1 MIFMKLLFSFLLLFL
16 TKTVAAQENTFIGK
30 IDYVKERK
38 LLSGE
43 YMPRDNGESET
54 FFNSTAYAF
63 FQKSIIDIEAMVDK
77 QMKLMQKEVMVD
89 SFEVARQRAKIRRQ
103 LESQINGGIT
113 YKTIIN
119 FSSNVAQRVRKNDDA
134 SYCVIDSLVK
144 IAWQL
149 KEDTMTIDGLL
160 CQKARGF
167 FIDKY
172 YDVWFA
178 PSVPFAAGPLK
189 MYGLPGVIVLA
200 TSEDDKTR
208 YRMKTLTYPLTTPII
223 VSGCNGE
230 KKISG
235 YNYTLAEAKRMKETR
250 QNIEEM
256 KKNDA
261 KNQ

>member
-1 MIFMKLLFSFLLLFL
+1 MKVLYSFLLLFL
-16 TKTVAAQENTFIGK
+16 IKTADAQENNFVGK

-43 YMPRDNGESET
+43 FTTTSNAESET
-54 FFNSTAYAF
+54 LFNSTAYAF
-63 FQKSIIDIEAMVDK
+63 VQKSIIDIDAMVDNQIK
-77 QMKLMQKEVMVD
+77 TFPKAAIVD
-89 SFEVARQRAKIRRQ
+89 SFEMAKERARLKRQ
-103 LESQINGGIT
+103 LESQIGNAIT

-119 FSSNVAQRVRKNDDA
+119 FSTNVAQKLRKNDNV

-149 KEDTMTIDGLL
+149 KEDTMTIEGLL

-189 MYGLPGVIVLA
+189 MHGLPGVIVLA
-200 TSEDDKTR
+200 TSEDGKTR
-208 YRMKTLTYPLTTPII
+208 YKMKTLTYPLTTPVK

-230 KKISG
+230 KQISSF
-235 YNYTLAEAKRMKETR
+235 NYTLLEAKRMQASR
-250 QNIEEM
+250 QHMEDL
-256 KKNDA
+256 KKNNE
-261 KNQ
+261 KK

>member
-1 MIFMKLLFSFLLLFL
+1 MKVLYSFLLLL
-16 TKTVAAQENTFIGK
+16 LVKNSNAQENTFIGK
-30 IDYVKERK
+30 IEYVKERK

-43 YMPRDNGESET
+43 YMPRDNAESET
-54 FFNSTAYAF
+54 FFNNTSYAF
-63 FQKSIIDIEAMVDK
+63 VQKSIVDIDAMVDK
-77 QMKLMQKEVMVD
+77 HMKLMQKEVTVD
-89 SFEVARQRAKIRRQ
+89 SFEIARQRAKIKNQ
-103 LESQINGGIT
+103 LESQINSSMS
-113 YKTIIN
+113 KTIIN
-119 FSSNVAQRVRKNDDA
+119 FSTNVSQKVKKNDDA
-134 SYCVIDSLVK
+134 SYCVTDSLVK

-149 KEDTMTIDGLL
+149 KEDTMTIEGLL

-208 YRMKTLTYPLTTPII
+208 YRMKTLTYPLTTPVI

-230 KKISG
+230 KQISG
-235 YNYTLAEAKRMKETR
+235 YNYTLAEAKRMQEAQQYMK
-250 QNIEEM
+250 EM
-256 KKNDA
+256 KKSNE
-261 KNQ
+261 KK

>member
-1 MIFMKLLFSFLLLFL
+1 MKVLYSFLLLL
-16 TKTVAAQENTFIGK
+16 LVKTSIAQENSFIGK

-43 YMPRDNGESET
+43 FAPRDNAESET
-54 FFNSTAYAF
+54 FFNATSYAF
-63 FQKSIIDIEAMVDK
+63 VQKSIIDIDAMIDK
-77 QMKLMQKEVMVD
+77 QIKDMPKAVIID
-89 SFEVARQRAKIRRQ
+89 SFEMARERGRLKRQ
-103 LESQINGGIT
+103 LESQIGNAIS

-119 FSSNVAQRVRKNDDA
+119 FSTNVAQKLRKNDNV

-149 KEDTMTIDGLL
+149 KEDTITIEGLL

-178 PSVPFAAGPLK
+178 PSVPFSAGPLK

-200 TSEDDKTR
+200 TSEDGKTR
-208 YRMKTLTYPLTTPII
+208 YRMKTLTYPLTTPIK

-230 KKISG
+230 KQISNF
-235 YNYTLAEAKRMKETR
+235 NYTLLEAKRMQAAR
-250 QNIEEM
+250 QNMEDL
-256 KKNDA
+256 KKNNG
-261 KNQ
+261 KK